1 MMPEDLLCAA
11 CCQQVALSP
20 PGVALPPGAGLQ
32 LWIAG
37 PGSDRVLAAEAQ
49 RLAQAGQGVFF
60 HHAGLGGDCDSPTLL
75 LRRLLGQLREHA
87 ALSDAVPDARAAL
100 RETLPNWLARA
111 AARGAFHVLIA
122 DAQRL
127 QGPGLDVDL
136 DWLPAHL
143 PPGVRVVVATAPGL
157 LAESL
162 RQRPGTQTLELPLP
176 PAAGAPSWPPDQA
189 EIYRLLWT
197 ARAGLDRDELRR
209 LGLAHIPGELPGVH
223 EHQGRLLLLDP
234 VLREQVATRLLPD
247 HGARQALHLRLAAG
261 YQQQPG
267 AVARR
272 LAAWHGFC
280 AGHSAALHALLS
292 RPESLADAEDADTR
306 YEWLRA
312 WDSLLP
318 ASDLPVALA
327 AALDSAAAQADPDAA
342 ARARLGAARLLTA
355 AGVQVPLD
363 WLQQAADGALDPAL
377 KARALERLGAAC
389 SEADPPQ
396 PEPAERALRAALE
409 LRLAQHGEAAAETG
423 SVRHRLAYLYEL
435 RGELG
440 AAVTLYREG
449 LAAREARLG
458 TEDPQ
463 LIPWL
468 ANLAGALQ
476 AVHRLADAE
485 QAYRRALKIA
495 RLHLGLQHPVTAV
508 CCDQLAGIR
517 YACADYAQAEA
528 LYREGL
534 AITEAALG
542 PAHSATAACLHNLG
556 TALDAAQQ
564 FTEAEH
570 CHRRALAIRRETF
583 GQQHA
588 DTATSLHNLAACL
601 EATQRLDEA
610 ERHYGEALEIWN
622 ALHGEEHPAFATT
635 LNNLA
640 GVRHARGDWAAAEKL
655 YRADIG
661 IWQRLLGERH
671 PNTLGALAGLARL
684 YCDGGKHELAEPLLE
699 HVLEVSGEVMGRGDA
714 LYLDTLCLLA
724 ALLRDSGRA
733 EPARARLQAA
743 LAACEQSLGLLSP
756 RVQQLRRMLD
766 TLDPRPRAEPLHG

>member
-11 CCQQVALSP
+11 YCQQAAVSP
-20 PGVALPPGAGLQ
+20 PGVALPEGAGLQ

-37 PGSDRVLAAEAQ
+37 TGSDVVLAAQAQ

-60 HHAGLGGDCDSPTLL
+60 HHAGLGGDCDSTTLL
-75 LRRLLGQLREHA
+75 LRRLLSQLRQQGG
-87 ALSDAVPDARAAL
+87 LSDAIPDTRTAL
-100 RETLPNWLARA
+100 CETLPNWLARA
-111 AARGAFHVLIA
+111 AAQGPFHVLVA

-136 DWLPAHL
+136 DWLPTHL
-143 PPGVRVVVATAPGL
+143 PPGVRVVLATAPGL

-162 RQRPGTQTLELPLP
+162 RQRPGTQRLELPLP
-176 PAAGAPSWPPDQA
+176 PARAASSWPPAAA
-189 EIYRLLWT
+189 EVYRLLWAT
-197 ARAGLDRDELRR
+197 RAGLDRNELQR
-209 LGLAHIPGELPGVH
+209 LGLAQVPAELPGVQ
-223 EHQGRLLLLDP
+223 EHQGRLQLLDP
-234 VLREQVATRLLPD
+234 ALREAVATRLLPD

-261 YQQQPG
+261 YQTQPG
-267 AVARR
+267 AAARR
-272 LAAWHGFC
+272 LAAWHW
-280 AGHSAALHALLS
+280 HSAGQSVALHALLS

-306 YEWLRA
+306 YEWLHA
-312 WDSLLP
+312 WNSLVPAPDLP
-318 ASDLPVALA
+318 AVLA
-327 AALDSAAAQADPDAA
+327 AALDSAVAQADPDAA
-342 ARARLGAARLLTA
+342 ARARLGAARLLGA
-355 AGVQVPLD
+355 AGAEAPLD
-363 WLQQAADGALDPAL
+363 WLQQAAEGALDPEL

-396 PEPAERALRAALE
+396 PEAAERSLRAALE
-409 LRLAQHGEAAAETG
+409 LRLAQHGAGAAETG

-440 AAVTLYREG
+440 AAVALYREG
-449 LAAREARLG
+449 LAAREAQLG
-458 TEDPQ
+458 AEDPQ

-495 RLHLGLQHPVTAV
+495 QLRLGLRHPVTAV

-556 TALDAAQQ
+556 TVLDAAQQ

-570 CHRRALAIRRETF
+570 CHRRALAIRRELL
-583 GQQHA
+583 GDQHA

-610 ERHYGEALEIWN
+610 ETLYGQALDIWN

-655 YRADIG
+655 YRAGIG

-684 YCDGGKHELAEPLLE
+684 YCDGGKPELAEPLLE
-699 HVLEVSGEVMGRGDA
+699 HVLEVSAEVMGRGDA
-714 LYLDTLCLLA
+714 QYLDSLCLLA

-733 EPARARLQAA
+733 ADARARLQAA

-756 RVQQLRRMLD
+756 QVQQLRRMLD